1 MIIVEGPDGSGKS
14 TLIRNL
20 GYEHTLWMGGARIK
34 HPTLG
39 VTWAYP
45 DETRS
50 RVQFDRQLQQQ
61 LQRVA
66 FDRFHIS
73 ERVYGPLLRGEQAMD
88 DNTFCQ
94 INDEVRRQRIPVI
107 LCLPP
112 YEVAY
117 ANVTLAG
124 RERPVYQT
132 DAFLRRA
139 YDEFLALQ
147 PWATVVY
154 DFTRDPIPVLPS

>member
-1 MIIVEGPDGSGKS
+1 MIIVEGCDGSGKS
-14 TLIRNL
+14 TLIKNL
-20 GYEHTLWMGGARIK
+20 GITDTLWMGGARVK
-34 HPTLG
+34 HPTRG
-39 VTWAYP
+39 VSWAYADNVP
-45 DETRS
+45 P
-50 RVQFDRQLQQQ
+50 VAQFGRQIQRNLH
-61 LQRVA
+61 RVA

-73 ERVYGPLLRGEQAMD
+73 ERVYGPLLRGEQVMD
-88 DNTFCQ
+88 DDAF
-94 INDEVRRQRIPVI
+94 ERVSAELRRLRVPVI

-112 YEVAY
+112 YEAAY